1 MATVIGK
8 NYDFIALLNRSIFK
22 TKIIHQFCI
31 RIWWMVER
39 SLVKS
44 KFDAYNGFASFLND
58 LAILSTWLC
67 WKNSLKESSVTRF
80 GEISPLWQNI
90 LRLRQNLSGLFS
102 IWQNFEPILAKVLFY
117 WANYH
122 YCKWPNNE
130 KII

>member
-8 NYDFIALLNRSIFK
+8 KLWFYRTLKSFDFQNENNSSILY
-22 TKIIHQFCI
+22 QNLV
-31 RIWWMVER
+31 MVER

-58 LAILSTWLC
+58 LAILSNWLC

-117 WANYH
+117 WSNYH